1 MAPHAV
7 LALRPLLTHAGRARA
22 LLTRAFHAAGPET
35 AAMTRTTF
43 AVTTLSGSPA
53 LNVIAARATAG
64 VNIRVM
70 VGDNVTQVISHV
82 RKTVDDSHVSIDV
95 VEQLE
100 PSPISPIDD
109 EAFRLLEATITDV
122 FPDAVPAPYVMMAAT
137 DSRYFT
143 AICDRV
149 YWFAPLRMSKVQR
162 QGIHGADEHVGV
174 DDFLDGVRWYRR
186 LIEGLS

>member
-1 MAPHAV
+1 
-7 LALRPLLTHAGRARA
+7 LL
-22 LLTRAFHAAGPET
+22 AAGPET
-35 AAMTRTTF
+35 AAMTRTTV

-53 LNVIAARATAG
+53 LNVVAARATAG

-70 VGDNVTQVISHV
+70 VGDSATQVIAHV

-95 VEQLE
+95 VEQFE

-109 EAFRLLEATITDV
+109 EAFRLLESTIADV
-122 FPDAVPAPYVMMAAT
+122 FPEAVPAPYVMMAAT

-149 YWFAPLRMSKVQR
+149 YRFVPLRMSKAQR
-162 QGIHGADEHVGV
+162 QSIHAADEHVGV
-174 DDFLDGVRWYRR
+174 VDFLDGVRWYRR
-186 LIEGLS
+186 LIEGLT